1 MEIKRNIL
9 LNPGPATTTDSVKMS
24 QVVSDICP
32 REKEFGDVM
41 EYISSSLTKIAGG
54 DERYTTVLL
63 AGSGTAAMDAMINSV
78 VPDKKKILIINNGA
92 YGDRM
97 AKIAKAYSIG
107 LVEIKYDWCV
117 FPKISDIEQALKQ
130 DPEIDCI
137 GMVHHETTTGMLN
150 PVPEIGCLCKKYG
163 KTFLV
168 DSISSFAGIPF
179 SIQEYNID
187 FMASTSNKCIQGM
200 AGCAFVICKTE
211 SLLKTKS
218 YKPRS
223 FYLNLYSQY
232 EYFSK
237 SRQMQFTP
245 PVQILYALKKAIEEF
260 WQEGAQNRHK
270 RYLENWKTLILGM
283 ARLGFK
289 KLLPDE
295 QESHIL
301 TTFHYPDSTYFDFDR
316 MHDLVYKEGFTIYP
330 GKIGGKDTFRLA
342 NMGDINCQD
351 IEAFCHVLE
360 NVLKEMRVLP

>member
-1 MEIKRNIL
+1 MQIKRNIL
-9 LNPGPATTTDSVKMS
+9 LNPGPATTTDSVKMA
-24 QVVSDICP
+24 QVVPDICP

-54 DERYTTVLL
+54 DANYTTVLL

-78 VPDKKKILIINNGA
+78 VPENKKILIINNGA

-97 AKIAKAYSIG
+97 AKIARAYSIG
-107 LVEIKYDWCV
+107 LVEIKYDWSV
-117 FPKISDIEQALKQ
+117 FPRLSEIEEVLKSDT
-130 DPEIDCI
+130 EIACL

-150 PVPEIGCLCKKYG
+150 PVKEAGELCKKYG

-179 SIQEYNID
+179 SIQDYGID

-211 SLLKTKS
+211 SLLKTKT
-218 YKPRS
+218 YQPRS

-232 EYFSK
+232 EYFIK
-237 SRQMQFTP
+237 TRQMQFTP

-260 WQEGAQNRHK
+260 FQEGSQNRHN
-270 RYLENWKTLILGM
+270 RYLENWKCLIEGM
-283 ARLGFK
+283 KKLGFK
-289 KLLPDE
+289 KLLDDRY
-295 QESHIL
+295 ESHIL
-301 TTFHYPDSTYFDFDR
+301 TTFHYPASAAFDFDT
-316 MHDLVYKEGFTIYP
+316 MHDLLYKEGFTIYP

-351 IEAFCHVLE
+351 MKEFCHILE
-360 NVLKEMRVLP
+360 KVLKQMGVLS